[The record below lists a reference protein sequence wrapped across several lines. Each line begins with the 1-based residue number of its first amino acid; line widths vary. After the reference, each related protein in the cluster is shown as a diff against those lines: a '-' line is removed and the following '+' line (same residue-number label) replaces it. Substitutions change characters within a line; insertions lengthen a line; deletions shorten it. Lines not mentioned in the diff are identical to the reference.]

1 MRTTKQA
8 FTLIELLVV
17 IAIIAILAAILF
29 PVFAQAKKSAKST
42 VSLSN
47 VKQMNLGAVMYS
59 NDSDDM
65 YPPNY
70 VAQGIPLSVSVPP
83 DEGFLL
89 SRGDKCWTWAGN
101 GSGSNDP
108 GGNSAS
114 DPSVTSCYWTWGEVS
129 YPYFKNAQM
138 ETDPGSINGNGDPG
152 LANFGMNL
160 EFTASQGH
168 FGLPYPTGVTSTQLN
183 NPAGQILIIESGNW
197 VAALNT
203 FAGVSGYNYIPAVC
217 PNGLGAGKASV
228 GGFVNCVG
236 NTSWGVAD
244 QNQVMSDITHGRRNS
259 LGVNVGYADGHAKLT
274 QTAAIAADAP
284 NYWCLTPNPAW
295 SKSSPQA
302 SAYNCGPTYD

>member
-1 MRTTKQA
+1 MRNRNHA

-29 PVFAQAKKSAKST
+29 PVFAQAKKAAKST
-42 VSLSN
+42 ASLSN

-59 NDSDDM
+59 NDYDDM
-65 YPPNY
+65 YPSNY
-70 VAQGIPLSVSVPP
+70 TAHSIPLAQAQPP

-101 GSGSNDP
+101 GSGAGDN
-108 GGNSAS
+108 GGNLAS
-114 DPSVTSCYWTWGEVS
+114 DSSVTACYWTWGELE

-138 ETDPGSINGNGDPG
+138 ETDPGSINSNGDPG
-152 LANFGMNL
+152 LANYGMNL
-160 EFTASQGH
+160 EFTASQGN
-168 FGLPYPTGVTSTQLN
+168 FGANYPTNVTTTALN
-183 NPAGQILIIESGNW
+183 NPAGQILMTESGNW

-203 FAGVSGYNYIPAVC
+203 FKGVSGYNYVPAVC

-228 GGFVNCVG
+228 GGYVSCVG

-244 QNQVMSDITHGRRNS
+244 QNQVLTDITKGRRSS
-259 LGVNVGYADGHAKLT
+259 LGVNLGFADGHAKLT

-284 NYWCLTPNPAW
+284 NYWCLNPNPNW
-295 SKSSPQA
+295 SKSAPQA
-302 SAYNCGPTYD
+302 IYYNCGSTL